1 MSKFKYTVWIWF
13 FFMLLTVS
21 IVGFLTA
28 VRYGLFGALPDY
40 KELENPRTN
49 LATQIVSSDHILLG
63 TYFRENRT
71 NVAYK
76 DISPYVVQ
84 ALVATEDERFHEHS
98 GIDLR
103 GLTRAVV
110 YMGSKGGASTISQQL
125 AKLLFTG
132 ERANSFAWRVS
143 QKFKEWIIAV
153 QLEKHYT
160 KSEIITMYLNKF
172 DWINQAVGI
181 KSAAQIYFS
190 KDPADL
196 TITEAATLVGMLK
209 NPALFN
215 PARDKRMDTVVHRR
229 NVVLAQMLKNNSITR
244 QEFDSLKTLEL
255 GLRFQSVDH
264 KEGAATYFRE
274 VLRSE
279 LKTIFNKE
287 EKGEYVYAK
296 ADGSK
301 YDIYKDGLKVYTTI
315 DSRMQNHAEW
325 AVEQHLKNELQPDFF
340 KDLKRKR
347 NAPFDWR
354 LSKSQIEKIL
364 EAAIHR
370 TSRWRIATG
379 RECPNCGRGYKY
391 VEELEKEE
399 KKYFQCTAEDC
410 LEEWEERTEEEIKEI
425 FNTPRKMRVFSWKG
439 EIDTTMTPLDS
450 IKYYK
455 SFLQTGFMAMDPHT
469 GHIKAWVGGINYKYF
484 SYDHVKQG
492 RRQVGSTFKPFVY
505 SLAMQQGYSPCD
517 KFPNVKT
524 CFEMPDG
531 QDPWCPPNA
540 DHEYGGEVTLKYA
553 LANSMNTITAK
564 LMKQLTPQLVVNYAR
579 KLGITSPLDPVP
591 SLCLGVADI
600 SVYEMVGANATFANK
615 GVWTEPIFIEKIVDK
630 NGNNIYQKFPEKV
643 QAMSEEA
650 AYTTLELMKGVTQGG
665 SGIRLRIDLPNR
677 DYDGFRY
684 PVAGKTGTTN
694 NHSDGWFMGIT
705 KDLVAGCWVGADD
718 RSVHFAS
725 LHLGQGA
732 NMALPIWGY
741 FMKKVYEDP
750 SIKVSK
756 EDFEMPLGFHSD
768 DFKCDDNSGNDKEE
782 TINEIDDFEFN

>member
-643 QAMSEEA
+643 QAMTEKA